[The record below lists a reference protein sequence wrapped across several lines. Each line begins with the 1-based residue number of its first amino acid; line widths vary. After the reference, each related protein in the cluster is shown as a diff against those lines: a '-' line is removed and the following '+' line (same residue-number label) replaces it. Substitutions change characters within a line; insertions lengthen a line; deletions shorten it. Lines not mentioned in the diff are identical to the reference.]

1 MNRFV
6 FTPKEAAEYLG
17 MGENRIRQ
25 LVKEGKIPAAK
36 SGRNFKI
43 PRPLLE
49 EWILEKA
56 RNGEQ
61 I

>member
-1 MNRFV
+1 MKYIL
-6 FTPKEAAEYLG
+6 TTQEAAEYVG
-17 MGENRIRQ
+17 IGINRIRE
-25 LVKEGKIPAAK
+25 LVKSGEIPAAR

-49 EWILEKA
+49 EWIEEEA
-56 RNGEQ
+56 RKGEQ

>member
-1 MNRFV
+1 MDKFTL
-6 FTPKEAAEYLG
+6 TPKEAAEYIG

-25 LVKEGKIPAAK
+25 LAKNGEIPAAK

>member
-1 MNRFV
+1 MDRFI

-17 MGENRIRQ
+17 LGENRIRQ
-25 LVKEGKIPAAK
+25 LVKNGEIPAAR
-36 SGRNFKI
+36 SGRNYKI

-49 EWILEKA
+49 EWIVEKA
-56 RNGEQ
+56 EKGEQ

>member
-1 MNRFV
+1 MEKFTL
-6 FTPKEAAEYLG
+6 TPKEAAEYIG

-25 LVKEGKIPAAK
+25 LAKYGEIPAAK
-36 SGRNFKI
+36 SGRNFLI

>member
-1 MNRFV
+1 MDRFI

-17 MGENRIRQ
+17 VGENRIRQ
-25 LVKEGKIPAAK
+25 LVKDGKIPAAR

-49 EWILEKA
+49 EWIVEKA
-56 RNGEQ
+56 EKGER

>member
-1 MNRFV
+1 MEKFV
-6 FTPKEAAEYLG
+6 FTPEEAAGYIGIGVNQL
-17 MGENRIRQ
+17 RK
-25 LVKEGKIPAAK
+25 LVKDGEIPAAR

-49 EWILEKA
+49 EWIIRKAEK
-56 RNGEQ
+56 GEW

>member
-1 MNRFV
+1 MKYIL
-6 FTPKEAAEYLG
+6 TTQEAAEYVG
-17 MGENRIRQ
+17 IGINRIRE
-25 LVKEGKIPAAK
+25 LVKSGEIPAAR

-49 EWILEKA
+49 EWIVEKA
-56 RNGEQ
+56 EKGEQ